1 MKERDIL
8 FDPLKTE
15 EDMIFESMER
25 LRFAAKCEEEKLR
38 LSNCEYTWEIGA
50 EVIDKLYKNVVVNRT
65 KNYTLFGQK
74 VNVNYEDKTIIKLWR
89 SIQP

>member
-1 MKERDIL
+1 MMEKDIF

-15 EDMIFESMER
+15 EDMFYESIKR
-25 LRFAAKCEEEKLR
+25 LRFEAKHEEETLG
-38 LSNCEYTWEIGA
+38 LSNCEYTWELGI
-50 EVIDKLYKNVVVNRT
+50 EVIAKLHGVFLTDAVK
-65 KNYTLFGQK
+65 YTLFGRK

>member
-1 MKERDIL
+1 MKERDIF

-15 EDMIFESMER
+15 EDMLYESIKR
-25 LRFAAKCEEEKLR
+25 LRFEAKCEEEKLR
-38 LSNCEYTWEIGA
+38 LSNCEYTWELGIK
-50 EVIDKLYKNVVVNRT
+50 VIAKLHGIFLNEGVK
-65 KNYTLFGQK
+65 YTLFGQK

>member
-1 MKERDIL
+1 MIEKDIF

-15 EDMIFESMER
+15 EDMIYESFER
-25 LRFAAKCEEEKLR
+25 LRFTAKCEEKKLG

-50 EVIDKLYKNVVVNRT
+50 KVIDKVYKNVIVGRT
-65 KNYTLFGQK
+65 KPTLFGQK

-89 SIQP
+89 CIQ

>member
-1 MKERDIL
+1 MKERDIF

-15 EDMIFESMER
+15 GDMIFESMER
-25 LRFAAKCEEEKLR
+25 LRWTAKCEEEKLR
-38 LSNCEYTWEIGA
+38 LSNCEYTWEIGI
-50 EVIDKLYKNVVVNRT
+50 EVIDKIYKNVVVNRT

>member
-1 MKERDIL
+1 MKERDIF

-15 EDMIFESMER
+15 EDMIFESMKR
-25 LRFAAKCEEEKLR
+25 LESTAKCEEMKLG
-38 LSNCEYTWEIGA
+38 LSNCEYTWEIGV
-50 EVIDKLYKNVVVNRT
+50 EVINKLYKNVVVNGT